1 VSRRAR
7 WRRSS
12 SFSDGAVLTGP
23 QRPQRPRCFYVGL
36 VC

>member
-23 QRPQRPRCFYVGL
+23 QRPRCFYVGL